1 MMLAIGEVTTVNSQW
16 RVLTLDYLD
25 PPASIEDVVHLVEMS
40 GAATGVAYSRSDI
53 VQALHEH
60 QPAAVAVTAGALV
73 GAIVAQV
80 SGPDAHLM
88 TLALHPD
95 WRKRG
100 IGSALLRQLDQEVIH
115 RGALRLL
122 AFVHSGQVGE
132 LAFSNQGFTH
142 VDGVHLYLRDASMVP
157 EELAIVERFGGQ
169 VLPEGLWESLKG
181 FSSAKDVLDRRV
193 IAPLA
198 HTELADRLGLV
209 PPAAV
214 MLFGPPGTGKTS
226 FARAIASRLSWA
238 FVELHPSLLGHGPDG
253 ARALRDALAELG
265 RVDRLV
271 CFIDEADEIASDRS
285 ERPDSQSLVNELL
298 KAIPTFKS
306 RPDRLMVMA
315 TNSIAAID
323 KALLRPGRFDLI
335 IPVGAP
341 NQSERAELAS
351 EFLPAGDPADVAS
364 ATTGFTPADFALAA
378 QRGAQLAFDR
388 AVSGGSPQ
396 IGADD
401 VQDAIALTRASVSPE
416 ALEQF
421 ALEAEHFSR
430 L

>member
-1 MMLAIGEVTTVNSQW
+1 MAPIGEVTNVNSQW

-80 SGPDAHLM
+80 SGADAHLM

-132 LAFSNQGFTH
+132 LAFANQGFTH

-341 NQSERAELAS
+341 NQTERAELAS
-351 EFLPAGDPADVAS
+351 EFLPAGDPADVAT
-364 ATTGFTPADFALAA
+364 ATAGFTPADFALAA

-388 AVSGGSPQ
+388 AVSGGAPQ

-401 VQDAIALTRASVSPE
+401 VRDAIALTRASVSSE

-421 ALEAEHFSR
+421 AQEAEHFSR